1 MDRIPFKLMDGDRV
15 VFDNLKGGDMK
26 IEGLLGRKIV
36 DVIFDTEQETL
47 ELLLDNGVWFRV
59 WGLPD
64 DRGNYPELDYQFDNL
79 KGKIEGGNDA
89 N

>member
-1 MDRIPFKLMDGDRV
+1 MDRIPFKLMDGDKV
-15 VFDNLKGGDMK
+15 VYDNLKGGVMK
-26 IEGLLGRKIV
+26 IEGLLGRTVK

-64 DRGNYPELDYQFDNL
+64 MYGNYPELDYQF
-79 KGKIEGGNDA
+79 EGGGDNGRA
-89 N
+89 